1 MATDVSIRVGV
12 DGEKEFRSA
21 LNGINSQLKNLSSEM
36 KAAVSSM
43 DGMDDAEARAA
54 KQSDILGRSMDAQ
67 KQKISVLSAQ
77 YDRQI
82 AKLRE
87 LEQAANDAA
96 NGQYESQADMVQ
108 AVTKANNAYNR
119 QQKVVND
126 LGTQIN
132 NATADLNKMEKEM
145 RDIDSAADKASNAMD
160 DLGDSAQGIGGKL
173 SGAFD
178 GLKGSLLGGGIAG
191 AVSGLVQSAISGI
204 QNLVNETMEYN
215 KIMGTLEIAS
225 QQAGYSAEQTAQSYS
240 QLYAILGDQQSS
252 ATALQNLQ
260 ALGLSQQDL
269 TVMIDGTIG
278 AWAKYGDSIPIDS
291 LAEAVNETIK
301 TGTVTGTFADVL
313 NWAAQAAGTA
323 GTAED
328 EFNAKLQ
335 ATQDPA
341 ERARL
346 VMEELSRQG
355 LPELAQAFRDTNP
368 EIVAMN
374 EANAHMQESMGKIG
388 EALAPVVATVTE
400 AIAGLLEALA
410 PLGEAF
416 STVFQGALEL
426 VQPIVEGLKKS
437 FQGVKDAISS
447 AFTEAQIAAI
457 SSFFQTLGEVIL
469 AVPFAVLS
477 AAINVVVTAIQLLI
491 TVIGALVGFFTETLP
506 AAIQTVIEWFSQLPT
521 KIAEFFSN
529 IIQSVAEWASNLV
542 TNMSNA
548 ASNAINAVV
557 NFFSELPGKIA
568 EFFSQVISRVAE
580 WASNLLSNMRD
591 GASNAI
597 NAVAEFFS
605 QLPGKVADFLSQVI
619 SKVVSWASD
628 MVNKARSGMQNVVNT
643 VTSTLQSLPGKVLS
657 IGKNIVQGLWNGIS
671 QAGSWLWG
679 KITGWANSILSK
691 IKGAF
696 GIGSPSKLMRDEV
709 GRWLTVGM
717 AKGIEKEEKAAV
729 DAVKTVRRGILDAAQ
744 FGTIRANVE
753 YGKSLVS
760 SPSPNTPSALLQ
772 AATAAVPRGTATR
785 EVYQVEIPLV
795 INGKELYR
803 ATFNDLRAALNGN
816 ARRTA
821 KSSLI

>member
-21 LNGINSQLKNLSSEM
+21 LNGINSQLKNLGSEM

-43 DGMDDAEARAA
+43 NDMDDAEGRAA
-54 KQSDILGRSMDAQ
+54 KQADILGRSMEAQ
-67 KQKISVLSAQ
+67 RQKISVLTAQ

-82 AKLRE
+82 AKLDE
-87 LEQAANDAA
+87 LARAADDAA
-96 NGQYESQADMVQ
+96 NGQYDSQEEMIQ

-145 RDIDSAADKASNAMD
+145 RDIDSSADKASSSLD
-160 DLGDSAQGIGGKL
+160 DLGDAADGIGGKV
-173 SGAFD
+173 SGAFS
-178 GLKGSLLGGGIAG
+178 GLKDSILGGGIAG

-225 QQAGYSAEQTAQSYS
+225 QQAGYSAEQTAQSYN

-426 VQPIVEGLKKS
+426 VQPIVEGLKES

-447 AFTEAQIAAI
+447 AFTEEQIAAI
-457 SSFFQTLGEVIL
+457 STFFQTLGEVIL

-477 AAINVVVTAIQLLI
+477 AAINIVVAAIQLLI

-506 AAIQTVIEWFSQLPT
+506 AAIQAVIEWFSQLPT

-597 NAVAEFFS
+597 NAVIEFFTT
-605 QLPGKVADFLSQVI
+605 LPGRVQEFLSEVI
-619 SKVVSWASD
+619 SNIISWASD
-628 MVNKARSGMQNVVNT
+628 MVAKAKQGASDVVSNVVTELGN
-643 VTSTLQSLPGKVLS
+643 LPGKVIS
-657 IGKNIVQGLWNGIS
+657 VGKDIVNGLWDGITEKASWLLGKIRDWCGSILNGI
-671 QAGSWLWG
+671 
-679 KITGWANSILSK
+679 
-691 IKGAF
+691 KGFF
-696 GIGSPSKLMRDEV
+696 GINSPSRLIRDVV
-709 GRWLTVGM
+709 GRSIPEGM
-717 AKGIEKEEKAAV
+717 AVGIERES
-729 DAVKTVRRGILDAAQ
+729 KTAMDAAKKLRDDVLSASEID
-744 FGTIRANVE
+744 GVSANMD
-753 YGKSLVS
+753 YAASLVTR
-760 SPSPNTPSALLQ
+760 PSPNTPSARLQ
-772 AATAAVPRGTATR
+772 AATAAVPRGATAR

>member
-21 LNGINSQLKNLSSEM
+21 LNGINSQLKNLGSEM

-43 DGMDDAEARAA
+43 NDMDDAEGRAA
-54 KQSDILGRSMDAQ
+54 KQADILGRSMEAQ
-67 KQKISVLSAQ
+67 RQKISVLTAQ

-82 AKLRE
+82 AKLDE
-87 LEQAANDAA
+87 LARAADDAA
-96 NGQYESQADMVQ
+96 NGQYDSQEEMIQ

-145 RDIDSAADKASNAMD
+145 RDIDSSADKASSSLD
-160 DLGDSAQGIGGKL
+160 DLGDAADGIGGKV
-173 SGAFD
+173 SGAFS
-178 GLKGSLLGGGIAG
+178 GLKDSILGGGIAG

-225 QQAGYSAEQTAQSYS
+225 QQAGYSAEQTAQSYN

-426 VQPIVEGLKKS
+426 VQPIVEGLKES

-447 AFTEAQIAAI
+447 AFTEEQIAAI

-628 MVNKARSGMQNVVNT
+628 MVAKAKQGASDVVSNVVDEL
-643 VTSTLQSLPGKVLS
+643 SSLPGKVLS
-657 IGKNIVQGLWNGIS
+657 VGKDIVDGLWDGIKEKASWLLEKIRGWCGSILNGI
-671 QAGSWLWG
+671 
-679 KITGWANSILSK
+679 
-691 IKGAF
+691 KGFF
-696 GIGSPSKLMRDEV
+696 GINSPSRLIRDVV
-709 GRWLTVGM
+709 GRSIPEGM
-717 AKGIEKEEKAAV
+717 AVGIERES
-729 DAVKTVRRGILDAAQ
+729 KTAMDAAKKLRDDVLSASEID
-744 FGTIRANVE
+744 GVSANMD
-753 YGKSLVS
+753 YAASLVTR
-760 SPSPNTPSALLQ
+760 PSPNTPSALLQ
-772 AATAAVPRGTATR
+772 AATAAVPRGAATR

>member
-21 LNGINSQLKNLSSEM
+21 LNGINSQLKNLGSEM

-43 DGMDDAEARAA
+43 NDMDDAEGRAA
-54 KQSDILGRSMDAQ
+54 KQADILGRSMEAQ
-67 KQKISVLSAQ
+67 RQKISVLTAQ

-82 AKLRE
+82 AKLDE
-87 LEQAANDAA
+87 LARAADDAA
-96 NGQYESQADMVQ
+96 NGQYDSQEEMIQ

-145 RDIDSAADKASNAMD
+145 RDIDSSADKASSSLD
-160 DLGDSAQGIGGKL
+160 DLGDAADGIGGKV
-173 SGAFD
+173 SGAFS
-178 GLKGSLLGGGIAG
+178 GLKDSILGGGIAG

-225 QQAGYSAEQTAQSYS
+225 QQAGYSAEQTAQSYN

-416 STVFQGALEL
+416 STIFQGALEL
-426 VQPIVEGLKKS
+426 VQPIVEGLKES

-447 AFTEAQIAAI
+447 AFTEEQIAAI
-457 SSFFQTLGEVIL
+457 STFFQTLGEVIL

-506 AAIQTVIEWFSQLPT
+506 AAIQAVIEWFSQLPT

-597 NAVAEFFS
+597 NAVIEFFTT
-605 QLPGKVADFLSQVI
+605 LPGRVQEFLSEVI
-619 SKVVSWASD
+619 SNIISWASD
-628 MVNKARSGMQNVVNT
+628 MVAKAKQGASDVVSNVVTELGN
-643 VTSTLQSLPGKVLS
+643 LPGKVIS
-657 IGKNIVQGLWNGIS
+657 VGKDIVNGLWNGITEK
-671 QAGSWLWG
+671 ASWLLG
-679 KITGWANSILSK
+679 KIRDWCGSILDG
-691 IKGAF
+691 IKGFF
-696 GIGSPSKLMRDEV
+696 GINSPSRLIRDVV
-709 GRWLTVGM
+709 GRSIPEGM
-717 AKGIEKEEKAAV
+717 AVGIERES
-729 DAVKTVRRGILDAAQ
+729 KTAMDAAKKLRDDVLSASEID
-744 FGTIRANVE
+744 GVSANMD
-753 YGKSLVS
+753 YAASLVTR
-760 SPSPNTPSALLQ
+760 PSPNTPSALLQ
-772 AATAAVPRGTATR
+772 AANTAVPRGVATR

>member
-1 MATDVSIRVGV
+1 MATDLSIRVGV

-21 LNGINSQLKNLSSEM
+21 LNGINSQLKNLESEM

-43 DGMDDAEARAA
+43 NDMDDAEGRAA
-54 KQSDILGRSMDAQ
+54 KQADILGRSMEAQ
-67 KQKISVLSAQ
+67 RQKISVLTAQ

-82 AKLRE
+82 AKLDE
-87 LEQAANDAA
+87 LARAADDAA
-96 NGQYESQADMVQ
+96 NGQYDSQEEMIQ

-145 RDIDSAADKASNAMD
+145 RDIDSSADKASSSLD
-160 DLGDSAQGIGGKL
+160 DLGDAADGIGGKV
-173 SGAFD
+173 SGAFS
-178 GLKGSLLGGGIAG
+178 GLKDSILGGGIAG

-204 QNLVNETMEYN
+204 QNLINETMEYN

-426 VQPIVEGLKKS
+426 VQPIVEGLKES

-447 AFTEAQIAAI
+447 AFTEEQIAAI

-597 NAVAEFFS
+597 NAVIEFFTT
-605 QLPGKVADFLSQVI
+605 LPGRVQEFLSEVI
-619 SKVVSWASD
+619 SNIISWASD
-628 MVNKARSGMQNVVNT
+628 MVAKAKQGASDVVSNVVTELGN
-643 VTSTLQSLPGKVLS
+643 LPGKVIS
-657 IGKNIVQGLWNGIS
+657 VGKDIVNGLWNGITEK
-671 QAGSWLWG
+671 ASWLLG
-679 KITGWANSILSK
+679 KIRAWCGSILDG
-691 IKGAF
+691 IKGFF
-696 GIGSPSKLMRDEV
+696 GINSPSRLIRDVV
-709 GRWLTVGM
+709 GRSIPEGM
-717 AKGIEKEEKAAV
+717 AVGIERES
-729 DAVKTVRRGILDAAQ
+729 KTAMDAAKKLRDDVLSASEID
-744 FGTIRANVE
+744 GVSANMD
-753 YGKSLVS
+753 YAASLVTR
-760 SPSPNTPSALLQ
+760 PSPNTPSALLQ
-772 AATAAVPRGTATR
+772 AATAAAPRGAATR

>member
-21 LNGINSQLKNLSSEM
+21 LNGINSQLKNLGSEM

-43 DGMDDAEARAA
+43 NDMDDAEGRAA
-54 KQSDILGRSMDAQ
+54 KQADILGRSMEAQ
-67 KQKISVLSAQ
+67 RQKISVLTAQ

-82 AKLRE
+82 AKLNE
-87 LEQAANDAA
+87 LARAADDAA
-96 NGQYESQADMVQ
+96 NGQYGSQEEMIQ

-145 RDIDSAADKASNAMD
+145 RDIDSSADKASSSLD
-160 DLGDSAQGIGGKL
+160 DLGDAADGIGGKV
-173 SGAFD
+173 SGAFS
-178 GLKGSLLGGGIAG
+178 GLKDSILGGGIAG

-225 QQAGYSAEQTAQSYS
+225 QQAGYSAEQTAQSYN

-426 VQPIVEGLKKS
+426 VQPIVEGLKES

-447 AFTEAQIAAI
+447 AFTEEQIAAI

-477 AAINVVVTAIQLLI
+477 AAINVVVTVIQLLI

-597 NAVAEFFS
+597 NAVIEFFTT
-605 QLPGKVADFLSQVI
+605 LPGRVQEFLSEVI
-619 SKVVSWASD
+619 SNIISWASD
-628 MVNKARSGMQNVVNT
+628 MVAKAKQGASDVVSNVVTELGN
-643 VTSTLQSLPGKVLS
+643 LPGKVIS
-657 IGKNIVQGLWNGIS
+657 VGKDIVNGLWNGITEK
-671 QAGSWLWG
+671 ASWLLG
-679 KITGWANSILSK
+679 KIRDWCGSVLNG
-691 IKGAF
+691 IKGFF
-696 GIGSPSKLMRDEV
+696 GINSPSRLIRDVV
-709 GRWLTVGM
+709 GRSIPVGM
-717 AKGIEKEEKAAV
+717 AVGIERES
-729 DAVKTVRRGILDAAQ
+729 KTAMDAAKKLRDDVLSASEID
-744 FGTIRANVE
+744 GVSANMD
-753 YGKSLVS
+753 YAASLVTR
-760 SPSPNTPSALLQ
+760 PSPNTPSALLQ
-772 AATAAVPRGTATR
+772 AATAAAPRGAAAR

>member
-1 MATDVSIRVGV
+1 MATDLSIRVGV

-21 LNGINSQLKNLSSEM
+21 LNGINSQLKNLGSEM

-43 DGMDDAEARAA
+43 NDMDDAEGRAA
-54 KQSDILGRSMDAQ
+54 KQADILGRSMEAQ
-67 KQKISVLSAQ
+67 RQKISVLTAQ

-82 AKLRE
+82 AKLDE
-87 LEQAANDAA
+87 LARAADDAA
-96 NGQYESQADMVQ
+96 NGQYDSQEEMIQ

-145 RDIDSAADKASNAMD
+145 RDIDSSADKASSSLD
-160 DLGDSAQGIGGKL
+160 DLGDAADGIGGKV
-173 SGAFD
+173 SGAFS
-178 GLKGSLLGGGIAG
+178 GLKDSILGGGIAG

-225 QQAGYSAEQTAQSYS
+225 QQAGYSAEQTAQSYN

-335 ATQDPA
+335 STQDPA
-341 ERARL
+341 ERARM
-346 VMEELSRQG
+346 VMDELARQG
-355 LPELAQAFRDTNP
+355 LPGLAEAFRETNP

-426 VQPIVEGLKKS
+426 VQPIVEGLKES

-447 AFTEAQIAAI
+447 AFTEEQIAAI

-597 NAVAEFFS
+597 NAVIEFFTT
-605 QLPGKVADFLSQVI
+605 LPGRVQEFLSEVI
-619 SKVVSWASD
+619 SNIISWASD
-628 MVNKARSGMQNVVNT
+628 MVAKAKQGASDVVSNVVTELGN
-643 VTSTLQSLPGKVLS
+643 LPGKVIS
-657 IGKNIVQGLWNGIS
+657 VGKDIVNGLWNGITEK
-671 QAGSWLWG
+671 ASWLLG
-679 KITGWANSILSK
+679 KIRDWCGSILNG
-691 IKGAF
+691 IKGFF
-696 GIGSPSKLMRDEV
+696 GINSPSRLIRDVV
-709 GRWLTVGM
+709 GRSIPEGM
-717 AKGIEKEEKAAV
+717 AVGIERES
-729 DAVKTVRRGILDAAQ
+729 KTAMDAAKKLRDDVLSASEID
-744 FGTIRANVE
+744 GVSANMD
-753 YGKSLVS
+753 YAASLVTR
-760 SPSPNTPSALLQ
+760 PSPNTPSALLQ
-772 AATAAVPRGTATR
+772 AATAAAPRGAATR

>member
-21 LNGINSQLKNLSSEM
+21 LNGINSQLKNLGSEM

-43 DGMDDAEARAA
+43 NDMDDAEGRAA
-54 KQSDILGRSMDAQ
+54 KQADILGRSMEAQ
-67 KQKISVLSAQ
+67 RQKISVLTAQ

-82 AKLRE
+82 AKLDE
-87 LEQAANDAA
+87 LARAADDAA
-96 NGQYESQADMVQ
+96 NGQYDSQEEMIQ

-145 RDIDSAADKASNAMD
+145 RDIDSSADKASSSLD
-160 DLGDSAQGIGGKL
+160 DLGDAADGIGGKV
-173 SGAFD
+173 SGAFS
-178 GLKGSLLGGGIAG
+178 GLKDSILGGGIAG

-225 QQAGYSAEQTAQSYS
+225 QQAGYSAEQTAQSYN

-426 VQPIVEGLKKS
+426 VQPIVEGLKES

-447 AFTEAQIAAI
+447 AFTEEQIAAI
-457 SSFFQTLGEVIL
+457 STFFQTLGEVIL

-477 AAINVVVTAIQLLI
+477 AAINIVVAAIQLLI

-506 AAIQTVIEWFSQLPT
+506 AAIQAVIEWFSQLPT

-597 NAVAEFFS
+597 NAVIEFFTT
-605 QLPGKVADFLSQVI
+605 LPGRVQEFLSEVI
-619 SKVVSWASD
+619 SNIISWASD
-628 MVNKARSGMQNVVNT
+628 MVAKAKQGASDVVSNVVTELGN
-643 VTSTLQSLPGKVLS
+643 LPGKVIS
-657 IGKNIVQGLWNGIS
+657 VGKDIVNGLWDGITEKASWLLGKIRDWCGSILNGI
-671 QAGSWLWG
+671 
-679 KITGWANSILSK
+679 
-691 IKGAF
+691 KGFF
-696 GIGSPSKLMRDEV
+696 GINSPSRLIRDVV
-709 GRWLTVGM
+709 GRSIPEGM
-717 AKGIEKEEKAAV
+717 AVGIERES
-729 DAVKTVRRGILDAAQ
+729 KTAMDAAKKLRDDVLSASEID
-744 FGTIRANVE
+744 GVSANMD
-753 YGKSLVS
+753 YAASLVTR
-760 SPSPNTPSALLQ
+760 PSPNTPSALLR
-772 AATAAVPRGTATR
+772 AATAAVPRGATAR

>member
-21 LNGINSQLKNLSSEM
+21 LNGINSQLKYLGSEM

-43 DGMDDAEARAA
+43 NDMDDAEGRAA
-54 KQSDILGRSMDAQ
+54 KQADILGRSMEAQ
-67 KQKISVLSAQ
+67 RQKISVLTAQ

-82 AKLRE
+82 AKLDE
-87 LEQAANDAA
+87 LAQAADDAA
-96 NGQYESQADMVQ
+96 NGQYDSQEKMIQ

-145 RDIDSAADKASNAMD
+145 RDIDSSADKASSSLD
-160 DLGDSAQGIGGKL
+160 DLGDAADGIGGKV
-173 SGAFD
+173 SGAFS
-178 GLKGSLLGGGIAG
+178 GLKDSILGGGIAG

-225 QQAGYSAEQTAQSYS
+225 QQAGYSAEQTAQSYG

-426 VQPIVEGLKKS
+426 VQPIVEGLKES

-447 AFTEAQIAAI
+447 AFTEEQIAAI
-457 SSFFQTLGEVIL
+457 STFFQTLGEVIL

-597 NAVAEFFS
+597 NAVIEFFTT
-605 QLPGKVADFLSQVI
+605 LPGRVQEFLSEVI
-619 SKVVSWASD
+619 SNIISWASD
-628 MVNKARSGMQNVVNT
+628 MVAKAKQGASDVVSNVVNEL
-643 VTSTLQSLPGKVLS
+643 SNLPGKVIS
-657 IGKNIVQGLWNGIS
+657 VGKDIVNGLWNGITEK
-671 QAGSWLWG
+671 AEWLLG
-679 KITGWANSILSK
+679 KIRDWCGSILNG
-691 IKGAF
+691 IKGFF
-696 GIGSPSKLMRDEV
+696 GINSPSRLIRDVV
-709 GRWLTVGM
+709 GRSIPEGM
-717 AKGIEKEEKAAV
+717 AVGIERES
-729 DAVKTVRRGILDAAQ
+729 KTAMDAAKKLRDDVLSASEID
-744 FGTIRANVE
+744 GVSANMD
-753 YGKSLVS
+753 YAASLVTR
-760 SPSPNTPSALLQ
+760 PSPNTSSALLQ
-772 AATAAVPRGTATR
+772 AATAAVPRGVATR